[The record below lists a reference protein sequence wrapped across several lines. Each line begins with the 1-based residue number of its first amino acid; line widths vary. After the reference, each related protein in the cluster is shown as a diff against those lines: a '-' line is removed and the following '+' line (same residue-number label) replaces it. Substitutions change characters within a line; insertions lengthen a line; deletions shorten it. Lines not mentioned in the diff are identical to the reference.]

1 MANNSAIEWTEATWN
16 PTTGCTKISQGCK
29 NCYAATLSKR
39 LKAMGIK
46 KYKNNFKFTQHE
58 NEVDLPLKW
67 KKPKKIFV
75 NSMSDLFHEEAK
87 MEFIASCFDT
97 MIKADWHIYQVL
109 TKRPEK
115 MVEFSKIS
123 KSYFGFQI
131 PNHIWMGTSV
141 ENNETTWR
149 IRELRKVKCYVKF
162 ISFEPLLEEINNVNL
177 SGIDWAIIGGESGHH
192 YRPVEKKWIQS
203 IIKQCKQQNVKVF
216 FKQWGGFRPKSG
228 GRIINGRTYSE
239 YPVLKPMTNK
249 TQLKLQQRQTKD
261 IQFQKQQFK
270 KMLSPLLIQINNAN
284 S

>member
-39 LKAMGIK
+39 LKAMGVK
-46 KYKNNFKFTQHE
+46 KYKDDFQFTQHE
-58 NEVDLPLKW
+58 DEVSLPLRW
-67 KKPKKIFV
+67 KKPRKIFV
-75 NSMSDLFHEEAK
+75 NSMSDLFHEEAE

-97 MIKADWHIYQVL
+97 MVKADWHIYQVL

-115 MVEFSKIS
+115 MAEFSKLF

-141 ENNETTWR
+141 EDNDATGR
-149 IRELRKVKCYVKF
+149 IRELRSVKCHVRF
-162 ISFEPLLEEINNVNL
+162 ISFEPLLEEIYKVNL
-177 SGIDWAIIGGESGHH
+177 SKIDWAIIGGESGHH
-192 YRPVEKKWIQS
+192 YRSVEKEWIQS
-203 IIKQCKQQNVKVF
+203 LIEQCKQQNVKVF

-228 GRIINGRTYSE
+228 GRTINGKTYSE
-239 YPVLKPMTNK
+239 YPKLKPMTNQTK
-249 TQLKLQQRQTKD
+249 QKLDKLQAED
-261 IQFQKQQFK
+261 AQFEKQQFK
-270 KMLSPLLIQINNAN
+270 KILSPLL